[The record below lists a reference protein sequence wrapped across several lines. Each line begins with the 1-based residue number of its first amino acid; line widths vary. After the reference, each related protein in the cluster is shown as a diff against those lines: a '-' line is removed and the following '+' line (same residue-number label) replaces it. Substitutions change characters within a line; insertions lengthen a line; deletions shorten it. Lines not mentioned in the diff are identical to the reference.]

1 MLSILAFIKK
11 YYKLIIVVALIV
23 TIGWLYISNNK
34 LSNELKTEKAE
45 HKETKSKLEHVKIEF
60 DKLKLT
66 LKIDNTN
73 SNTLEKIAQQCFDN
87 NVNDLERYMEI
98 SQLLATIS
106 TEEEL
111 PATNSTVPAPVR
123 KGVAN
128 DKSIIS
134 VIDYINKL
142 D

>member
-1 MLSILAFIKK
+1 MLSLLKGMSPVVYIFIAG
-11 YYKLIIVVALIV
+11 LLL
-23 TIGWLYISNNK
+23 TIGVLMYNNNSLRSDLK
-34 LSNELKTEKAE
+34 VAEAELKSTKEQLDHVKTEFK
-45 HKETKSKLEHVKIEF
+45 KLELVLGLDTK
-60 DKLKLT
+60 
-66 LKIDNTN
+66 N
-73 SNTLEKIAQQCFDN
+73 SQALSTIAQQCFDN